1 MCGRRAIISLQLQRH
16 GGTAHMTGML
26 SQTATCF
33 LGNTGLQGEV
43 VELLFMSKSNW
54 NVELCL
60 GTDEE

>member
-1 MCGRRAIISLQLQRH
+1 
-16 GGTAHMTGML
+16 MTGML